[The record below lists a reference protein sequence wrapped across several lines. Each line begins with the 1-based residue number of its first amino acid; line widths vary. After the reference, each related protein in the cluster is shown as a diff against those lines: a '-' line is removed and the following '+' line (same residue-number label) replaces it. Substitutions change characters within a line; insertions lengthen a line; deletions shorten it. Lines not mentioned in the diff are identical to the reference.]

1 MINVG
6 SSKIDFIA
14 YTNCVYQMP
23 IQGLTLVKQNSIRF
37 IVVHVL
43 YVPEI
48 CKLDVVVSSVTLLQ
62 YLFVPEDIFLC
73 DDPKETTIVCDKS
86 LRKRDVKIKISRC
99 SSKKENTLCHTW
111 RKPSFLNIS
120 TTVSIGVW
128 NKILISALMH
138 LFYICRAVADLISDG
153 NGGKVNNFSKFDGG
167 RAAANNWHVVGEDA

>member
-48 CKLDVVVSSVTLLQ
+48 CKLDVVVTSPV
-62 YLFVPEDIFLC
+62 FVC
-73 DDPKETTIVCDKS
+73 T
-86 LRKRDVKIKISRC
+86 
-99 SSKKENTLCHTW
+99 
-111 RKPSFLNIS
+111 
-120 TTVSIGVW
+120 
-128 NKILISALMH
+128 
-138 LFYICRAVADLISDG
+138 
-153 NGGKVNNFSKFDGG
+153 
-167 RAAANNWHVVGEDA
+167 